1 MSKAA
6 SKSKSSTRATA
17 DEQEKISLRKRLLRQ
32 EGALIGWIVLCA
44 YLMLAFSSYSKDDAS
59 FSYTG
64 SVEGITS
71 NAAGPAGAW
80 LADIFFSLSGY
91 VAYLFPLL
99 LAVRAW
105 NVFQGKYH
113 KMTFH

>member
-1 MSKAA
+1 M
-6 SKSKSSTRATA
+6 
-17 DEQEKISLRKRLLRQ
+17 SLRKRLLRQ
-32 EGALIGWIVLCA
+32 EGALISWIVLCA
-44 YLMLAFSSYSKDDAS
+44 YLLIAFSSYSKDDAS

-64 SVEGITS
+64 SAGGITT

-99 LAVRAW
+99 LAARAW
-105 NVFQGKYH
+105 NVFQQRKIADTGFDGV
-113 KMTFH
+113 TFILRLVGLALAWRW